1 MDAMTKGRFEMK
13 TKDMTD
19 AMGWFRG
26 LSKEAQ
32 HKLILKI
39 GSRDTAK
46 IVKYYIDNIR

>member
-1 MDAMTKGRFEMK
+1 MK

-19 AMGWFRG
+19 AMSWFRG

-32 HKLILKI
+32 QKLVLKI

-46 IVKYYIDNIR
+46 IVKHYIKNIR